1 MEKTILVVDDDS
13 LARKSLVGSLAEA
26 GFRVEAAENGK
37 AGLAKA
43 LEIKPDMVISDV
55 RMPELDG
62 LEMVEKLRQDD
73 WGRQLPV
80 IYLTTDEDTDTVNQA
95 MAVGVT
101 TYLSKTSLSPD
112 QIAEQVQQLLQQ

>member
-1 MEKTILVVDDDS
+1 MEKTILVVDDDN

-26 GFRVEAAENGK
+26 GFRVESAENGK
-37 AGLAKA
+37 AGLEKA

-80 IYLTTDEDTDTVNQA
+80 IYLTTDEDTDTVNKA

-112 QIAEQVQQLLQQ
+112 QIAEQVKQLLQQ